1 MKRTRYNPPVFPFA
15 ALVGQDLLKL
25 GLVLNAINPH
35 IGGIIIR
42 GDKGTAK
49 STAAR
54 ALAWLLPDIETVS
67 NCPYHCDPS
76 DSMLMCSECRRRF
89 DAAETLP
96 VEKEPV
102 RVVELPLNTTEDRL
116 VGSIDFG
123 YALHTGAKRFQPG
136 LLAEANQG
144 VIYIDEVNLLEDH
157 LVDILLDAAVSGIN
171 IVERENI
178 SFIHPSRF
186 ILIASMNPE
195 EGDIRPQLLDRF
207 GLSVRITGLPELMER
222 AEIMRRREYF
232 DTDPDGFLRRWQEEQ
247 DSLQAKIVAARR
259 MLAEGTITEE
269 QISRISEI
277 CMAHHVAGHR
287 ADIIIEKTARTLAA
301 WQGRYDVGQRDIY
314 QAAELALEHRARGSE
329 KVKGGK
335 QNARSAHKHE
345 EGINKEPQ
353 AEEYQED
360 QVDEGERGSSSG
372 DQPSDSMG
380 SGDAEQEAIPQPG
393 TMIER
398 AAAESGEVLEKIF
411 DTGEIIPINTH
422 DIRFARDNLRRRKGG
437 RRARTTTS
445 NKTGRYVRA
454 TSERFNDD
462 LAFDAT
468 LRAAASHQLARS
480 HHNLAVTITE
490 SDIREKVRQKKSSSL
505 LLFVVDASGSMGK
518 KLMTETKGTIMALL
532 LEAYQKRDKVSM
544 VAFKARDA
552 EVLLPPTNSIEVAKK
567 LLEELP
573 TGGTTPMALGLLT
586 AYRLIRAQLRQDPE
600 LLPLMVI
607 ITDGLANVG
616 LHKEKSYEGTQ
627 FGEIYREIYDI
638 CNLIRADDRVRS
650 LVIDTEEKGM
660 SSFDRSKKLAE
671 ALTARY
677 YVLEVIASQGILKTV
692 KSEI

>member
-1 MKRTRYNPPVFPFA
+1 VFPFA

-35 IGGIIIR
+35 IGGILIR

-54 ALAWLLPDIETVS
+54 ALAWLLPEIEMVL
-67 NCPYHCDPS
+67 NCPYHCHPS
-76 DSMLMCSECRRRF
+76 DTALMCSECRRRF
-89 DAAETLP
+89 DASESLS

-123 YALHTGAKRFQPG
+123 HALRTGAKRFQPG

-157 LVDILLDAAVSGIN
+157 MVDILLDTAVSGIN

-207 GLSVRITGLPELMER
+207 GLSVRITGLPEPVER
-222 AEIMRRREYF
+222 AEIIRRREYF
-232 DTDPDGFLRRWQEEQ
+232 DTDPDDFLRQWQEEQ
-247 DSLQAKIVAARR
+247 DYLRSKIVAARR
-259 MLAEGTITEE
+259 IFAEVTITEE
-269 QISRISEI
+269 QISQISEI
-277 CMAHHVAGHR
+277 CMDHHVAGHR
-287 ADIIIEKTARTLAA
+287 ADIIVEKTARTLAA
-301 WQGRYDVGQRDIY
+301 WEGRYDVWRRDIY
-314 QAAELALEHRARGSE
+314 QAAQLALEHRARSPE
-329 KVKGGK
+329 KVKGGE
-335 QNARSAHKHE
+335 QHARPVQKHG
-345 EGINKEPQ
+345 EGSNKERQ
-353 AEEYQED
+353 AEERKED
-360 QVDEGERGSSSG
+360 RVDGGERDSLNG
-372 DQPSDSMG
+372 DQPLDSKE
-380 SGDAEQEAIPQPG
+380 SGDAEQGAIPQPG
-393 TMIER
+393 TLVER
-398 AAAESGEVLEKIF
+398 AVSESGEVLEKIF
-411 DTGEIIPINTH
+411 ATGDVIPVDTHG
-422 DIRFARDNLRRRKGG
+422 IRFARDNLRRRKGG

-468 LRAAASHQLARS
+468 LRAAAPHQRARS
-480 HHNLAVTITE
+480 HNNLAVTITE
-490 SDIREKVRQKKSSSL
+490 KDIREKVRQKKSSSL

-532 LEAYQKRDKVSM
+532 LEAYQKRDKVGM
-544 VAFKARDA
+544 VAFKAREA

-573 TGGTTPMALGLLT
+573 TGGTTPMALGLLE
-586 AYRLIRAQLRQDPE
+586 AYRLVRAQLRQDPE
-600 LLPLMVI
+600 LLPLIVI

-616 LHKEKSYEGTQ
+616 LHKDKSYEGTQ

-638 CNLIRADDRVRS
+638 CNLIRAEDRVRS

-671 ALTARY
+671 ALNARY
-677 YVLEVIASQGILKTV
+677 YILETIASQSILTTV
-692 KSEI
+692 KKEV